1 MIGQTISHYK
11 ITGKLGEG
19 GMGVVYKAEDTELDR
34 TVALKFLAE
43 YLVRDTEARKRFARE
58 AKAAAA
64 LNHPNICTIYEIGEA
79 DGRTFLALEYIEGES
94 LDKKIEGG
102 PLPLK
107 DALDLARQVA
117 EGLQAAH
124 EKGRVHRDIKPGNL
138 LITPQGR
145 VKILDFG
152 LALLTEGSKL
162 TELDTTVGTP
172 AYMSPQQI
180 QGMEV
185 DHRTDIWALGC
196 VLYEMICGQRPFKG
210 VYDRALLYEI
220 VNEEP
225 DPLTGLRTGVPMELE
240 WIADKC
246 LAKQAAE
253 RYQSATEL
261 LVDLTTLAKKTQS
274 GGSTIL
280 RVTAAPRVAGVGAR
294 DTLLGARQDPL
305 SVRAAGPGTGDGAI
319 QRSSLRGLKTVEV
332 IIECAATDATGELP
346 TSTLQTE
353 VELRL
358 RLAGLEVKAGRDSH
372 LHIRVQPLPLQ
383 TPDHCV
389 YSVKVEL
396 NQAASLTRDSTIFL
410 PMRTWHT
417 ELIGFVETRKLHEAI
432 QDAVSDLMDQ
442 FVNAYLSVN
451 PK

>member
-11 ITGKLGEG
+11 ITERLGEG
-19 GMGVVYKAEDTELDR
+19 GMGVVYKAEDTELGR

-43 YLVRDTEARKRFARE
+43 HLVRDTAARKRFARE

-79 DGRTFLALEYIEGES
+79 DGRTFLALEYIEGDS
-94 LDKKIEGG
+94 LAKKIEGG

-210 VYDRALLYEI
+210 VYDQALLYEI
-220 VNEEP
+220 VNEKPE
-225 DPLTGLRTGVPMELE
+225 PLTGLRTGVPVRLE

-261 LVDLTTLAKKTQS
+261 LVDLTTLAKKPQS

-280 RVTAAPRVAGVGAR
+280 GVTAAPRVADVGAR
-294 DTLLGARQDPL
+294 DTLLGARQGPL
-305 SVRAAGPGTGDGAI
+305 AVRAAGPGTGAGAI
-319 QRSSLRGLKTVEV
+319 QRSSLRGIRTLEV
-332 IIECAATDATGELP
+332 IVECAATDATGELP
-346 TSTLQTE
+346 ASTLQTE

-358 RLAGLEVKAGRDSH
+358 RLAGLEVNAGRDSH
-372 LHIRVQPLPLQ
+372 LHICIQPLRIEAL
-383 TPDHCV
+383 DCSV
-389 YSVKVEL
+389 YSVKAEL
-396 NQAASLTRDSTIFL
+396 NQAASLARDSKIFL
-410 PMRTWHT
+410 PTRTWYT
-417 ELIGFVETRKLHEAI
+417 EFIGFVETRNLNEAI
-432 QDAVSDLMDQ
+432 RDAVSDLMDQ

-451 PK
+451 PR